1 MSPEHLDKTV
11 SKEDLSLFGDVN
23 LVGQKV
29 LGRWEI
35 VELLGE
41 GNMSTV
47 YKAEEESTRKA
58 VVLKLIHKN
67 LTANVVNVKR
77 LEQRAKALIAMNHEH
92 VSNFY
97 DILISPQQEYFLFCD
112 YFVSETLEEMLSKC
126 GHISVERAT
135 RIFEQAADGL
145 DYAHQQKILHR
156 DIKPSNIC
164 LVNDQYNVD
173 DVKVVDFGI
182 AKLIAEES
190 EETKSSQYITHTREI
205 FGSVLYMSPE
215 QCAGKKVDTRSDIY
229 SLGCVMYE
237 ALNGKPPFVGKN
249 VMETAYKHMNDLP
262 APLTA
267 PSPVSR
273 SFERYQAVVLKA
285 LKKNPQERY
294 QTMSALKNDLG
305 ILLTASDAEWQS
317 NAYAARR
324 SKRHERRDISRRKV
338 AWGLVAIGLGSCLI
352 LWILA
357 VWAIAML
364 NSTESEDYPRFDNSK
379 LWVVPEKKIKNAP
392 EDFTTQ
398 REALLQQLDLTE
410 QSKTKY
416 SIDYE
421 HDLIKLCS
429 LFMKSG
435 AWAEAAPQY
444 EQLIEVQ
451 QKVHGPVNLAQA
463 YSDLA
468 TCYFWQNNYDKAE
481 KMSKTALSLAKR
493 TNPRELAAEDVAL
506 SILGD
511 IYTRRGDNASAKETY
526 LRLYGFWDKLKQKY
540 PAPYARASAL
550 LADTYRRQG
559 HLPEAEQF
567 YDNALEWWQNYVGHK
582 DLFVAQ
588 AYFGLGLVLQGQH
601 RYAEAQERYR
611 YARELAINVTGIRS
625 ALVGAIRK
633 ESSECLFH
641 TDLWRWLN
649 QKIKPEEETVKQQE
663 LPPLRLP

>member
-1 MSPEHLDKTV
+1 MSPDNLDKTV
-11 SKEDLSLFGDVN
+11 SRDDLSLFGDVN
-23 LVGQKV
+23 LVGNKIA
-29 LGRWEI
+29 GRWQI

-47 YKAEEESTRKA
+47 YKAEDETTRKS
-58 VVLKLIHKN
+58 VVLKLIHKSV
-67 LTANVVNVKR
+67 TANVVNPKR
-77 LEQRAKALIAMNHEH
+77 LEQRAKALIALNHEH

-97 DILISPQQEYFLFCD
+97 DIYISPQHEYFLFCD
-112 YFVSETLEEMLSKC
+112 YFASETLEEMLSKC

-145 DYAHQQKILHR
+145 EYAHQQKILHR

-164 LVNDQYNVD
+164 LVNDQFNVD

-182 AKLIAEES
+182 AKLITEES

-215 QCAGKKVDTRSDIY
+215 QCAGKKVDARSDIY

-237 ALNGKPPFVGKN
+237 AINGKPPFVGKN
-249 VMETAYKHMNDLP
+249 VMETAYKHMNDSP

-273 SFERYQAVVLKA
+273 SFERYQVVVLKA

-294 QTMSALKNDLG
+294 QSMSALKNDLE
-305 ILLTASDAEWQS
+305 ILLTANDTDWQS

-324 SKRHERRDISRRKV
+324 SKRHERKEFSKRRV
-338 AWGLVAIGLGSCLI
+338 AWGLVTVGLFSCLI
-352 LWILA
+352 LWLLA
-357 VWAIAML
+357 VWAIAVL
-364 NSTESEDYPRFDNSK
+364 NSSESEDYPKFDNNM
-379 LWVVPEKKIKNAP
+379 LWVVQDKKPKNQP
-392 EDFTTQ
+392 EDFATQ
-398 REALLQQLDLTE
+398 REALLQQLE
-410 QSKTKY
+410 AVEHSKTKY

-421 HDLIKLCS
+421 DELSHLCS
-429 LFMKSG
+429 LYVKSG
-435 AWAEAAPQY
+435 SWADAIKEF
-444 EQLIEVQ
+444 EKLIDVQ
-451 QKVHGPVNLAQA
+451 KKVNGPVNLAKA
-463 YSDLA
+463 YSELA
-468 TCYFWQNNYDKAE
+468 ACYFWQGNFAKAE
-481 KMSKTALSLAKR
+481 ELSTTALSLAKR
-493 TNPRELAAEDVAL
+493 TNNDELVAEDNAL

-511 IYTRRGDNASAKETY
+511 IYTRKGDNAKAKETF
-526 LRLYGFWDKLKQKY
+526 LRLYGFWDRLKQKY
-540 PAPYARASAL
+540 PREYARASAM

-567 YDNALEWWQNYVGHK
+567 YRNALDWWQNYVSHG
-582 DLFVAQ
+582 DIFVAK
-588 AYFGLGLVLQGQH
+588 AEYGLGLVLQGQH
-601 RYAEAQERYR
+601 RYTEARVR
-611 YARELAINVTGIRS
+611 YALAMQLATNATGVRS

-641 TDLWRWLN
+641 TDFWRWLN
-649 QKIKPEEETVKQQE
+649 QKVKPEEDLAKQQE